1 MECKVCTQIIIVYI
15 IYGEAKMKT
24 VRYDNGYTTFYG
36 DGKSGKKKVE
46 SISLD
51 RCELNNRDEDDR
63 WLKTFYHSNGKKSI
77 EIRIDNC
84 GRKQGQET
92 QWSEKGH
99 LTWILNWKD
108 NKRHGHTFGY
118 DWSGENLHT
127 LETWRDGVQSGST
140 QSLQHGL
147 IVSESTYVDGE
158 ETGCIPIYR
167 LIRDWEKEQIE
178 NKEEKQVA

>member
-1 MECKVCTQIIIVYI
+1 MRTKSSLNLN
-15 IYGEAKMKT
+15 GEAKMKT
-24 VRYDNGYTTFYG
+24 VHYDNGYTTFFGG
-36 DGKSGKKKVE
+36 DGRNGKKKVE
-46 SISLD
+46 SITLNTLD
-51 RCELNNRDEDDR
+51 FIARNSDEDDR

-77 EIRIDNC
+77 EIRTDNC
-84 GRKQGQET
+84 GRKQEQET

-118 DWSGENLHT
+118 DWSGENIVT
-127 LETWRDGVQSGST
+127 LETWSDGVQSGPT
-140 QSLQHGL
+140 QSLQHGW

-158 ETGCIPIYR
+158 ETKCIPIYR

-178 NKEEKQVA
+178 NKEEKQVT